1 MSRIRVA
8 VALELEPKLLAQIAA
23 VDERV
28 ELLDAS
34 TPLADAEVALV
45 GTPPGQ
51 LPEVLREAVRSVG
64 SRLRWVQSTWAGAGE
79 QYAAAELTSDELDR
93 VALTTSAGVFAI
105 PLAEFALLGLLAF
118 AKDLPRLLRSQAE
131 RRWDR
136 FVMAELRDWT
146 VLVLGVGGIGRE
158 VARLASAFGAHTIG
172 VKRTPG
178 KVPHVDE
185 VHSTDRLRELLPR
198 ADGLVVTLPLTAA
211 TRGLLDG
218 EALSLLPS
226 HAVLVNVGR
235 GAVVDEE
242 ALVEA
247 LGNGRLAG
255 AALDVFAVEPLP
267 AESLLWGLPN
277 VLIAPHAAGQ
287 SVHDDERLVELFC
300 DNLRRYLRGEPLRNR
315 VDPEHYY

>member
-1 MSRIRVA
+1 MSCVPVA
-8 VALELEPKLLAQIAA
+8 VALDLEPELLAQIAA

-45 GTPPGQ
+45 GTPPGH

-79 QYAAAELTSDELDR
+79 QYAEAELTPDELDR
-93 VALTTSAGVFAI
+93 VALTTSAGVYAT

-146 VLVLGVGGIGRE
+146 VLVLGVGGIGEE

-247 LGNGRLAG
+247 LRAGRLAG

-267 AESLLWGLPN
+267 AESPLWGLPN

>member
-1 MSRIRVA
+1 MSRVPVA
-8 VALELEPKLLAQIAA
+8 VALELEPELLARIAA

-28 ELLDAS
+28 ELLEAS
-34 TPLADAEVALV
+34 TPLDDAEVALL

-51 LPEVLREAVRSVG
+51 LPEVLREAVRSEG

-79 QYAAAELTSDELDR
+79 QYAAAELTRDELDR
-93 VALTTSAGVFAI
+93 VALTTSAGVYTT

-158 VARLASAFGAHTIG
+158 IARLASAFGAHTIG

-198 ADGLVVTLPLTAA
+198 ADALVVTLPLTAA

-247 LGNGRLAG
+247 LRAGRLAG

-267 AESLLWGLPN
+267 AESPLWELPT

-300 DNLRRYLRGEPLRNR
+300 DNLRRYLRREPLRNR

>member
-1 MSRIRVA
+1 MSRVRVA
-8 VALELEPKLLAQIAA
+8 VTYDLEPQLLARIAA

-28 ELLDAS
+28 ELLDEGA
-34 TPLADAEVALV
+34 PLATAEVALV

-79 QYAAAELTSDELDR
+79 QYAAAELTPDELDR
-93 VALTTSAGVFAI
+93 VALTTSAGVYAT

-131 RRWDR
+131 QRWDR

-146 VLVLGVGGIGRE
+146 VLVLGVGGIGQE

-247 LGNGRLAG
+247 LRNGRLAG

-267 AESLLWGLPN
+267 AESPLWELPN

>member
-1 MSRIRVA
+1 MSRVPVA
-8 VALELEPKLLAQIAA
+8 VALDLEPELLARIAA

-51 LPEVLREAVRSVG
+51 LPEVLREAVRSEG

-79 QYAAAELTSDELDR
+79 QYAAAELTPDELDR
-93 VALTTSAGVFAI
+93 VALTTSAGVYAT
-105 PLAEFALLGLLAF
+105 PLAEFALLGLLAL

-211 TRGLLDG
+211 TRGLLDR
-218 EALSLLPS
+218 EALSLLPPR
-226 HAVLVNVGR
+226 AVLVNVGR
-235 GAVVDEE
+235 GGVVDED

-247 LGNGRLAG
+247 LRNGRLAG

-267 AESLLWGLPN
+267 AESPLWGLPN
-277 VLIAPHAAGQ
+277 VLIAPHAAAQ

>member
-1 MSRIRVA
+1 MSRVPVA
-8 VALELEPKLLAQIAA
+8 VALELSPDLLAQIAA

-45 GTPPGQ
+45 GTPPRK
-51 LPEVLREAVRSVG
+51 LPEALREAVRSEG

-79 QYAAAELTSDELDR
+79 QYAAAELTPDELER
-93 VALTTSAGVFAI
+93 VTLTTSAGVFAI

-146 VLVLGVGGIGRE
+146 VLVLGVGGIGQE

-247 LGNGRLAG
+247 LRAGRLAG

-267 AESLLWGLPN
+267 AESSLWELPN

>member
-1 MSRIRVA
+1 MSRVPVA
-8 VALELEPKLLAQIAA
+8 VVLELSPDLLAQIAT
-23 VDERV
+23 VDARV

-45 GTPPGQ
+45 GTPPRQ
-51 LPEVLREAVRSVG
+51 LPEVLRRAVRSEG

-146 VLVLGVGGIGRE
+146 VLVLGAGGIGQE

-211 TRGLLDG
+211 TQGLLDR

-247 LGNGRLAG
+247 LRTGRLAG

-267 AESLLWGLPN
+267 AESPLWGLSN

-300 DNLRRYLRGEPLRNR
+300 DNLRRYLRGEQLRNR

>member
-1 MSRIRVA
+1 MSRVVVA
-8 VALELEPKLLAQIAA
+8 VTFAFEPELLARIAA
-23 VDERV
+23 VDEQV

-34 TPLADAEVALV
+34 APLADAEVALV
-45 GTPPGQ
+45 GAPPRQ
-51 LPEVLREAVRSVG
+51 LPQVLREAVRSEG

-79 QYAAAELTSDELDR
+79 QYAAAELSPDELER
-93 VALTTSAGVFAI
+93 VVLTTSAGVYAT
-105 PLAEFALLGLLAF
+105 PLAEFALFGLLAF
-118 AKDLPRLLRSQAE
+118 AKDFPRLLRNQAG

-158 VARLASAFGAHTIG
+158 IARLARAFGAYTIG

-178 KVPHVDE
+178 EVPNLDE
-185 VHSTDRLRELLPR
+185 VHSPDRLRELLPR
-198 ADGLVVTLPLTAA
+198 ADALVVTLPITAA
-211 TRGLLDG
+211 TRRLIDG

-242 ALVEA
+242 ALVDA
-247 LGNGRLAG
+247 LRAGRLAG

-267 AESLLWGLPN
+267 TESSLWGLPN
-277 VLIAPHAAGQ
+277 VLIAPHTAGQ

>member
-1 MSRIRVA
+1 MSRVPVA
-8 VALELEPKLLAQIAA
+8 VALDLEPELLAQIAA

-51 LPEVLREAVRSVG
+51 LPEVLREAVRSEG

-198 ADGLVVTLPLTAA
+198 ADGLVVTLPLTEA

-247 LGNGRLAG
+247 LRNGRLAG

-267 AESLLWGLPN
+267 AESPLWGLPN

-300 DNLRRYLRGEPLRNR
+300 DNLGRYLRGEPLRNR
-315 VDPEHYY
+315 VDPDHYY

>member
-1 MSRIRVA
+1 MTRVPVA
-8 VALELEPKLLAQIAA
+8 VAFDLEPELLARIAA
-23 VDERV
+23 VHERI
-28 ELLDAS
+28 ELLSAAA
-34 TPLADAEVALV
+34 PLADAEVALV
-45 GTPPGQ
+45 GALPRQ
-51 LPEVLREAVRSVG
+51 LPEVLREAVRREG

-79 QYAAAELTSDELDR
+79 QYAAAELSREELDR
-93 VALTTSAGVFAI
+93 VALTTSAGVYAT

-118 AKDLPRLLRSQAE
+118 AKDLPRLLRNQAD

-136 FVMAELRDWT
+136 FMMAELRDWT
-146 VLVLGVGGIGRE
+146 VLVLGLGGIGRE
-158 VARLASAFGAHTIG
+158 VARLASAFGARTIG

-178 KVPHVDE
+178 EVPHVDE
-185 VHSTDRLRELLPR
+185 VQSTDRLRELLPR
-198 ADGLVVTLPLTAA
+198 ADALVVTLPSTAA
-211 TRGLLDG
+211 TRGLLDR
-218 EALSLLPS
+218 EALALLPS

-235 GAVVDEE
+235 GAVVDED

-247 LGNGRLAG
+247 LRDGRLAG

-267 AESLLWGLPN
+267 AGSPLWGLPN

-300 DNLRRYLRGEPLRNR
+300 DNLRRYLDGEPLRNR